1 MKLGIDPKIDFAF
14 KRMCLANPVLKSI
27 VQSVVDFE
35 VMELEITNPFL
46 DKVNSDGKMAIL
58 DIKAKDASG
67 RLFNVEIQLSGGPDL
82 LQRFLYYCARVYV
95 SQLNEGEEYNTLS
108 PTISICFVNG
118 TVFRESNEYHTC
130 IQLRD
135 NHTHRIVS
143 RDLELHI
150 FELNKFRKHR
160 NELNSPLDQ
169 WLYFLL
175 YAEGFDPK
183 CPPPELTVPE
193 ISRAIK
199 ELNDMSDSTLERELY
214 EARFKAQKDALW
226 QKKRLERLDQ
236 KEEEL
241 ELREESLTHKEESLT
256 HKEESL
262 THKEESLTHKE
273 ESLTHKEESLTHKEE
288 SLTHKEESLTH
299 NAEEIARRIELLEL
313 EEEAFA
319 RERQELARQKEEL
332 KRGTN
337 Q

>member
-1 MKLGIDPKIDFAF
+1 
-14 KRMCLANPVLKSI
+14 
-27 VQSVVDFE
+27 
-35 VMELEITNPFL
+35 L
-46 DKVNSDGKMAIL
+46 DKVNSGGKLAIL

-82 LQRFLYYCARVYV
+82 LQRFLYYCTRIYV
-95 SQLNEGEEYNTLS
+95 SQLEEGEEYSTVS

-118 TVFRESNEYHTC
+118 SVFRESNEYQTC

-160 NELNSPLDQ
+160 NELVSPLDQ

-175 YAEGFDPK
+175 YAEGFDPQ

-193 ISRAIK
+193 IFRAIK

-214 EARFKAQKDALW
+214 EAHFKAQKDELW
-226 QKKRLERLDQ
+226 RKKQDERSVRLEEKLKHLEESLPAEVVRMAHKAVSLAE

-241 ELREESLTHKEESLT
+241 T
-256 HKEESL
+256 
-262 THKEESLTHKE
+262 
-273 ESLTHKEESLTHKEE
+273 
-288 SLTHKEESLTH
+288 
-299 NAEEIARRIELLEL
+299 RRIELLEL

-332 KRGTN
+332 KRGTI